1 MRILATSVLALIAA
15 TATPAFAQ
23 DDSAAPA
30 TFTGPRVE
38 AVAGWDHVGAF
49 GDGESGVVYGGAAG
63 FDKQLGQVV
72 IGAEGEITGSTVKD
86 SGVHAGRDLYA
97 GARVGFV
104 VGNSTLIYGKGGY
117 TNARVSFSGTG
128 VNYDGYRVGAGVEH
142 DFGRFY
148 GKVEY
153 RYSRYED
160 ADLNRDQVV
169 AGLGVRF

>member
-1 MRILATSVLALIAA
+1 MRILATSALALIAA

-23 DDSAAPA
+23 DTGSTD

-38 AVAGWDHVGAF
+38 AVAGWDHVGAQ
-49 GDGESGVVYGGAAG
+49 GDGEDGLVYGAAIG
-63 FDKQLGQVV
+63 FDKQLGHIVL
-72 IGAEGEITGSTVKD
+72 GAEGEVAGSTVDD

-97 GARVGFV
+97 GGRIGFV

-128 VNYDGYRVGAGVEH
+128 VNFDGYRIGGGVEH

-169 AGLGVRF
+169 AGVGVRF